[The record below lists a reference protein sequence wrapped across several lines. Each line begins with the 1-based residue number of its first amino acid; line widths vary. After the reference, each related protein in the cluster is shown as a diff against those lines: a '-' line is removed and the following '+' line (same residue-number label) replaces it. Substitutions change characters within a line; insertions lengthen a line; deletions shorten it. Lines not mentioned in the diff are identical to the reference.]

1 MRRRAEGHAANT
13 AADRPDT
20 LSPEEAR
27 SRAGTGTTTQTLHEL
42 RVHQIELEMQ
52 NEELRRAQADLDAA
66 RGRYFDL
73 YDLAP
78 VGYCTLSE
86 KGLILEANL
95 TAATLLG
102 VARGALITQPFTRFI
117 LPEDQDFYYLHR
129 RQLFGAGE
137 PQAYEL
143 RMVKQDGTV
152 FWAHLDAA
160 MAPALSPP
168 NGQDPS
174 TLRPGSAQASSGQ
187 GAEGAP
193 VCRAVVS
200 DITERKRAEGVLQQV
215 HDELEQRVAEQTE
228 ESRQANEALRANNE
242 LFSLFIR
249 HSPIYTYIKEVTPTQ
264 SLVLQ
269 ASDNYREMI
278 GIPGCE
284 MVGKTMAEL
293 FPPEFAAKITA
304 DDWAVVS
311 RGDVL
316 RLDEELNGRSYATI
330 KFPIVWGDKTLL
342 AGYTIDITE
351 RKEAEAEREKL
362 EAELRQAQK
371 MESVG
376 RLAGG
381 VAHDFNNMLSI
392 ILGHA
397 QLALRSIDPSN
408 PLHADLEE
416 IQKAGQ
422 RSAELTRQL
431 LAFARKQT
439 VAPKV
444 LDLNTTVER
453 MLTMLRRLIGED
465 IDLAWRPGA
474 GLWPVKVD
482 PSQINQILA
491 NLCANARD
499 AIADVGKLALE
510 TANIVC
516 DEAYCAEHPGLTP
529 GEYVMLAVSDNGCGM
544 DRETLANVFEPF
556 FTTKEMGK
564 GTGLGLATVY
574 GIVKQ
579 NHGFIAIDSAPG
591 EGTTFKMYLP
601 RYGGKT
607 AQAAAEGPSE
617 VIKSGSEM
625 ILLVEDEPTI
635 LKLGKTMLEQLG
647 YTVLAA
653 SAPGEAIRLAREHTG
668 KLHLLMTDVVMPG
681 MNGRD
686 LAKHLLSLYPRLK
699 RLFMSG
705 YTADVIAQHGVLDEG
720 VSFIQKPFSMQALAA
735 KVRETLDKE

>member
-1 MRRRAEGHAANT
+1 
-13 AADRPDT
+13 
-20 LSPEEAR
+20 
-27 SRAGTGTTTQTLHEL
+27 
-42 RVHQIELEMQ
+42 
-52 NEELRRAQADLDAA
+52 
-66 RGRYFDL
+66 
-73 YDLAP
+73 
-78 VGYCTLSE
+78 
-86 KGLILEANL
+86 
-95 TAATLLG
+95 
-102 VARGALITQPFTRFI
+102 
-117 LPEDQDFYYLHR
+117 
-129 RQLFGAGE
+129 
-137 PQAYEL
+137 
-143 RMVKQDGTV
+143 
-152 FWAHLDAA
+152 
-160 MAPALSPP
+160 
-168 NGQDPS
+168 
-174 TLRPGSAQASSGQ
+174 
-187 GAEGAP
+187 
-193 VCRAVVS
+193 
-200 DITERKRAEGVLQQV
+200 
-215 HDELEQRVAEQTE
+215 
-228 ESRQANEALRANNE
+228 
-242 LFSLFIR
+242 
-249 HSPIYTYIKEVTPTQ
+249 
-264 SLVLQ
+264 
-269 ASDNYREMI
+269 
-278 GIPGCE
+278 
-284 MVGKTMAEL
+284 
-293 FPPEFAAKITA
+293 
-304 DDWAVVS
+304 
-311 RGDVL
+311 
-316 RLDEELNGRSYATI
+316 
-330 KFPIVWGDKTLL
+330 
-342 AGYTIDITE
+342 
-351 RKEAEAEREKL
+351 
-362 EAELRQAQK
+362 

-453 MLTMLRRLIGED
+453 MLKMLRRLIGED

-482 PSQINQILA
+482 PSQINQTLA

-601 RYGGKT
+601 RYGGET

-653 SAPGEAIRLAREHTG
+653 GAPGEAIRLAREHTG